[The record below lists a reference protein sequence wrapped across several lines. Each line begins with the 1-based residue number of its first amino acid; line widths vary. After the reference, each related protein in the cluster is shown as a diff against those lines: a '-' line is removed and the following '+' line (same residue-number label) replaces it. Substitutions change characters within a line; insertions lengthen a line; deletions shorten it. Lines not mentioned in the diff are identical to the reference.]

1 MENFSGTCF
10 LETTSQRMPAI
21 NRDIHNLPGPVLKLL
36 ARRVGD
42 LLVGAA
48 QLVRVDLIAAGL
60 LLRGVEAC
68 SVSIQ
73 LSVIRWGLER
83 TLVKVVLLLVGTA
96 GTTAGAGALLVV
108 LVLATELGSETGEFV
123 HDVQV

>member
-1 MENFSGTCF
+1 
-10 LETTSQRMPAI
+10 MPAI

-96 GTTAGAGALLVV
+96 GTAAGTAAGAGALLVA
-108 LVLATELGSETGEFV
+108 LVLTTELGSETGEFV

>member
-1 MENFSGTCF
+1 
-10 LETTSQRMPAI
+10 MPAI

-96 GTTAGAGALLVV
+96 GTAAGAGALLVA
-108 LVLATELGSETGEFV
+108 LVLTTELGSETGEFV

>member
-96 GTTAGAGALLVV
+96 GTAAGAGALLVV
-108 LVLATELGSETGEFV
+108 LVLTTELGSETGEFV